1 MYVEI
6 NKVRNNKQS
15 YVVAIAVTI
24 LLLVIG
30 NVSFLTLGA
39 HAHEGYSTYFVCVC
53 VCVVFVCSKFAAFK
67 WSLYNKVDLATSVF
81 FRQFFLIFNS
91 RICLRCPSS

>member
-39 HAHEGYSTYFVCVC
+39 HAHEGYSTYFVCV
-53 VCVVFVCSKFAAFK
+53 FVCSKFAAFK
-67 WSLYNKVDLATSVF
+67 WSLYNKMDLATSVF
-81 FRQFFLIFNS
+81 FVSFS
-91 RICLRCPSS
+91 